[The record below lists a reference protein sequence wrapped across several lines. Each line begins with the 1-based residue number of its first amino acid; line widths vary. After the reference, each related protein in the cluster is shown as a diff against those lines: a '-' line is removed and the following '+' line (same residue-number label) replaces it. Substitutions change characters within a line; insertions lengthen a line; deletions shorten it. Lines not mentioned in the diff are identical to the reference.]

1 MQLLIDRSSLQRR
14 SVSLE
19 MMILMYAVLE
29 MKDEKI
35 TVDITS
41 IISGPQ
47 QEKEEFKHGMD

>member
-1 MQLLIDRSSLQRR
+1 
-14 SVSLE
+14 
-19 MMILMYAVLE
+19 MYAVLE